1 MYFQNVVF
9 SAGLFDFLAMGF
21 ASVYAKRS
29 EAVKYQ
35 MMACIVN
42 ERNTGAISPK
52 KALPHVREMVMSYH
66 SECAHRKGAS

>member
-1 MYFQNVVF
+1 LYFQNVVF

-42 ERNTGAISPK
+42 ERNTGAISQK
-52 KALPHVREMVMSYH
+52 KSTSPCQRNGDVLPLGVR
-66 SECAHRKGAS
+66 A